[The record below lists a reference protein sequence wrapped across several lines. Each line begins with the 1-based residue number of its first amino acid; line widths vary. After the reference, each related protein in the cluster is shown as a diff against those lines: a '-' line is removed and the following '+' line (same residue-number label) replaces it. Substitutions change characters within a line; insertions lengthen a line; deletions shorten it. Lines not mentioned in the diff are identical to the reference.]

1 LKETAMTLEWMYWT
15 PQTAIFFT
23 VIFLMI
29 IGMLVWELVSPTVER
44 RGFLKIPTTRG
55 TRFFIGLLGSAYI
68 HLVWLGF
75 IDLNLW
81 FALPVSAVWVFIVLR
96 WG

>member
-1 LKETAMTLEWMYWT
+1 MTLEWMYWT

-29 IGMLVWELVSPTVER
+29 AGMLVWELLSPTVVR

-55 TRFFIGLLGSAYI
+55 TRFFVGLLGTAYI
-68 HLVWLGF
+68 HLAWVGF
-75 IDLNLW
+75 IDVNLW
-81 FALPVSAVWVFIVLR
+81 FALPVSAVWVFIVMR

>member
-1 LKETAMTLEWMYWT
+1 MTLEWMYWT